1 MINQID
7 MHGSWVGLVWFVL
20 CNELVPLKLFN
31 AWFSKRTVGNYLFLY
46 PLDDIAN
53 HINFSPFQLSTSS
66 ILLFSSKTLC
76 NYFILI
82 SLKGACQFN
91 TLDI

>member
-1 MINQID
+1 MVNQID

-53 HINFSPFQLSTSS
+53 HQFFTFSTVDF
-66 ILLFSSKTLC
+66 F
-76 NYFILI
+76 YLI
-82 SLKGACQFN
+82 IFFKN
-91 TLDI
+91 TL